1 MRGWTFLLAGP
12 IIWTVQF
19 FALYGIASIFLT
31 TTTTRVLTGLV
42 SLACLAA
49 IAWLFVYVR
58 RSQPV
63 DDPDAWM
70 HRVSL
75 LSIGV
80 SGVAI
85 FWQALPALLA

>member
-12 IIWTVQF
+12 LVWTVHF
-19 FALYGIASIFLT
+19 FALYGVASIFLT
-31 TTTTRVLTGLV
+31 PTLSRLLTGLI

-49 IAWLFVYVR
+49 IAWLFVRTR

-63 DDPDAWM
+63 DDPDAWT

-75 LSIGV
+75 LGIGI
-80 SGVAI
+80 SGLAV